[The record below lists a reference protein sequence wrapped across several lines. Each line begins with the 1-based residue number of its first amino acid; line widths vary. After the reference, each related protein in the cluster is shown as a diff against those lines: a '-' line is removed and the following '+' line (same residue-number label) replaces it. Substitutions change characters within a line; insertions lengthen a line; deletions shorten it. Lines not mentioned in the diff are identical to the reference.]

1 MSNQVRILHSTFLCI
16 VLAVQAFGETGEIRL
31 QQGALRK
38 DGSVVDAAYATKAV
52 TLRGGTA
59 ADTVQTSTSMY
70 IGDHNSNPPMRGLF
84 SFDLS
89 YIKTLAGGNP
99 YTINSVTF
107 ILTTVTRNTN
117 FVGSTTMSAHLTD
130 AFADESVATYNNP
143 GAGHAAG
150 GNIGTE
156 ISTATLNATI
166 AGTAGQTLSFT
177 GAGWITAVSNALS
190 GADNTLNF
198 LVKRLTEDGGANYFF
213 RPADDEYSGALGIAV
228 RPELVIELTYNPRKL
243 SLVVIH

>member
-1 MSNQVRILHSTFLCI
+1 MSNRFKIIYSAFLCM
-16 VLAVQAFGETGEIRL
+16 VFAVQAIGETGEIRL

-38 DGSVVDAAYATKAV
+38 DGSVVDAAYTTKAA
-52 TLRGGTA
+52 TLRGGTEA
-59 ADTVQTSTSMY
+59 NTVQTSTSMY
-70 IGDHNSNPPMRGLF
+70 IGDHSSGAPMRGLF

-117 FVGSTTMSAHLTD
+117 FVGNTTMRAHLTD
-130 AFADESVATYNNP
+130 AFADESAATYNNP

-150 GNIGTE
+150 GNIGTQ
-156 ISTATLNATI
+156 ISAATLSSAI
-166 AGTAGQTLSFT
+166 AGTVGQTLSFT

-198 LVKRLTEDGGANYFF
+198 LVKRGTEDGGANYFF
-213 RPADDEYSGALGIAV
+213 RPADDEYSGALGIAI